1 MFRTHFMRE
10 LLRWTFVLVSATTVS
25 LVAGLLSTVAPVE
38 APKYGHRGAERDR
51 ALGVGSLF
59 SVFEPTIRY
68 FAAFMVA
75 LPLGKLRE
83 WQARD
88 LRRADDMFG
97 LSADE
102 LSALSALSA
111 AVLGVAVFAIAHAA
125 GTSLWLGVFAS
136 VIGLVLPTLQVREV
150 IRQRAK
156 SVTRALPPAIE
167 IAAMCMG
174 AGLDFPAALRVLSER
189 NAPTP
194 SPLGREF
201 SIILEQLDLGNTR
214 KEALE
219 RFAERVPSRAVE
231 DFVHAVIQAEQ
242 KGNPLARV
250 LQVQGRTLN
259 MRRSVAA
266 EEAAARAGV
275 LMILPMVLLMVAILL
290 LLMGPF
296 LVKGIGW

>member
-1 MFRTHFMRE
+1 MPD
-10 LLRWTFVLVSATTVS
+10 LLRWTFVLVSAMTVT
-25 LVAGLLSTVAPVE
+25 LVVGLLSTVVPVE
-38 APKYGHRGAERDR
+38 APKYGHRGAERSR
-51 ALGVGSLF
+51 ALGAGSLV

-68 FAAFMVA
+68 LAAFVA
-75 LPLGKLRE
+75 RLPLGRLRE
-83 WQARD
+83 WQTRD
-88 LRRADDMFG
+88 LRRADDILG

-102 LSALSALSA
+102 LSALSGLSA
-111 AVLGVAVFAIAHAA
+111 VVLGVAILVIADAA
-125 GTSLWLGVFAS
+125 GAS
-136 VIGLVLPTLQVREV
+136 RWCGIIGALFGLVLPNLQVREV
-150 IRQRAK
+150 IRRRAK

-174 AGLDFPAALRVLSER
+174 AGLDFPAALRVLSEH
-189 NAPTP
+189 NATTP

-201 SIILEQLDLGNTR
+201 TVILEQLDLGHTR

-231 DFVHAVIQAEQ
+231 DFVHAVTQAEQ

-250 LQVQGRTLN
+250 LQVQGRMLN

-275 LMILPMVLLMVAILL
+275 LMILPMVLLLVAILL